1 VFLTHSQVFKLRTTE
16 PDAKSFKVSLLE
28 CMLNGICDP
37 KDDNKDAFANKV
49 KYSIIWECEDTL
61 RDVLRETGLN
71 REGRNI
77 KAEVL
82 KDALID
88 AIARNNFPAVKVL
101 FDDLCVSLDQFDV
114 SLRLRKTKDILKM
127 DDDDFGPIL
136 EKYTLNSG
144 SWFQLL
150 SRIKRLP
157 SSGGAHVHVL
167 KMGVKETR
175 GFSARDSR
183 LHDAKTLKKE
193 RSEKLKPTP
202 QDLHNEQTE
211 AELHAAAQRSQSSFL
226 VAKYEKRLLLYEGIY
241 KELLGDSFCYHIG
254 CMGPALD
261 LFFLNVLY
269 NRMEM
274 AEVFW
279 RRSPLPIISAISAAF
294 LLREMAKSDGVEPA
308 DRTRMRENADLFEK
322 MAVGVMKTAQKTD
335 RQVATLLLDC
345 VSWCRFVWMEMT
357 LLDLAVKSK
366 CDIFVEECCG
376 EAIDARMYG
385 DMDPYQ
391 NSLPSIFF
399 NMFPLFGL
407 WAAVGSKFGWGVIKF
422 KIPPVDNVVRGS
434 TQRRKKP
441 LGYPDQPNKN
451 PKLKSLSC
459 NHARCDAAY
468 PSKVRILVCRVP
480 VSITARTRR
489 DDRRGVCAC
498 LCCVRLPLT
507 ASGETTEASEGQS
520 TISPWYGT
528 RHSPTLSDL
537 SCSGRPQ
544 SSSTSST

>member
-1 VFLTHSQVFKLRTTE
+1 
-16 PDAKSFKVSLLE
+16 
-28 CMLNGICDP
+28 
-37 KDDNKDAFANKV
+37 
-49 KYSIIWECEDTL
+49 
-61 RDVLRETGLN
+61 
-71 REGRNI
+71 
-77 KAEVL
+77 
-82 KDALID
+82 
-88 AIARNNFPAVKVL
+88 
-101 FDDLCVSLDQFDV
+101 
-114 SLRLRKTKDILKM
+114 
-127 DDDDFGPIL
+127 
-136 EKYTLNSG
+136 
-144 SWFQLL
+144 
-150 SRIKRLP
+150 
-157 SSGGAHVHVL
+157 
-167 KMGVKETR
+167 
-175 GFSARDSR
+175 
-183 LHDAKTLKKE
+183 
-193 RSEKLKPTP
+193 
-202 QDLHNEQTE
+202 
-211 AELHAAAQRSQSSFL
+211 L